1 MNPSISFIGEP
12 VVRSFVELFAMMC
25 FLSVSLSMVSRGRF
39 RLRLFLKN
47 NSNYTVTGTFIQ
59 VVKCPILLSG
69 AYFLYRILHKK
80 YIRVLED
87 FNSAKDA
94 SS

>member
-1 MNPSISFIGEP
+1 
-12 VVRSFVELFAMMC
+12 MMC

-87 FNSAKDA
+87 FNSQIN
-94 SS
+94 